1 MTLSPVLNRW
11 FTVMI
16 KIHCGLLD
24 KRAQEE
30 VGEFLS
36 GQGNSGQYFYI
47 VPPAIVCQA
56 TAQTAVLNCKLL

>member
-1 MTLSPVLNRW
+1 
-11 FTVMI
+11 MI